1 MRRNQPGRLAAGKA
15 WAGEGTHDYDPPAMR
30 ALRSWLVL
38 IAVLSQTGR
47 AGELPDPLFWASE
60 ADFFR
65 QVDEGQF
72 VKRLELHLLQYSA
85 DPDWRAEW
93 AASRYVDNG
102 LFGEFG
108 STTGSEMYVNSGIAL
123 NVFAS
128 ERFQFRYDRRDYE
141 DGRFELA
148 DERFDVAW
156 HSGRSWGLV
165 LTTWP
170 TFDKER
176 WAFGLGF
183 RLGAARSRNALEVRV
198 VDDAVVWNEKTDLDV
213 ELTSR
218 PIRVVVDGYRES
230 GPWRLRGSA
239 DLGLPWEAVEGAS
252 AAAPEGRSARGF
264 QRFADLEAEYLG
276 AGWAAALRLTGAAL
290 EKSQAGGTDAPMALE
305 RSWGRATAS
314 FRRDLGKWSV
324 SALAGWAS
332 QRDDYSSPSEPAG
345 AYASDALLL
354 GVEGGLRAGRSLRLH
369 LGLLGSLE
377 ESERKATEGG
387 PLPPRLED
395 DYLDK
400 AHLRATWVFRP
411 RMSVELLLSQALS
424 GGSFG
429 GGSIKALLV
438 F

>member
-1 MRRNQPGRLAAGKA
+1 MTRVV
-15 WAGEGTHDYDPPAMR
+15 
-30 ALRSWLVL
+30 RSWLVL
-38 IAVLSQTGR
+38 LLFLAPVGR
-47 AGELPDPLFWASE
+47 AGQLPDTVFWASE
-60 ADFFR
+60 ADFLR

-85 DPDWRAEW
+85 DPGWRAEW

-108 STTGSEMYVNSGIAL
+108 STTGSELYVGSAVAL

-128 ERFQFRYDRRDYE
+128 ERLQFRYDRRDYE

-148 DERFDVAW
+148 DERFDVVW
-156 HSGRSWGLV
+156 HAGRSLGLV

-170 TFDKER
+170 TFDKEQ
-176 WAFGLGF
+176 WAFGFGF
-183 RLGAARSRNALEVRV
+183 RIGAARSRNALEVRV

-213 ELTSR
+213 ELTRR

-239 DLGLPWEAVEGAS
+239 DVGLPWAAVEGAS
-252 AAAPEGRSARGF
+252 AAGPEGRTARGF
-264 QRFADLEAEYLG
+264 QRFADMEAEYLG
-276 AGWAAALRLTGAAL
+276 SGWGAALRLTGAAL
-290 EKSQAGGTDAPMALE
+290 ERSQTDRTAAPTSLE
-305 RSWGRATAS
+305 RTWGRATAS

-324 SALAGWAS
+324 SALAGWVS

-369 LGLLGSLE
+369 LGLLGSVE
-377 ESERKATEGG
+377 ETERRAVEGA
-387 PLPPRLED
+387 PLTPRLED

-400 AHLRATWVFRP
+400 AHVRAIWDFRP
-411 RMSVELLLSQALS
+411 RMSVELLLSQALR